1 MHDRKPCNIL
11 SDIDCKQFDH
21 KMQFQYLA
29 DELEVSQKYIS
40 RLENGETSITVE
52 QLLKLSEIL
61 QVHYEQL
68 IYFNLQKIE
77 KKLQT
82 FEQNLNLNDL
92 KSHYERIISQK
103 DQIINKL
110 EQLISLKLITDN
122 KPHS

>member
-1 MHDRKPCNIL
+1 MRTKSIGKNIKIFREL
-11 SDIDCKQFDH
+11 NNLTQ
-21 KMQFQYLA
+21 QYLA
-29 DELEVSQKYIS
+29 DELDVSQKYIS